1 MRINLKADG
10 DNQKIIL
17 DYLEQNA
24 SDVLVEKI
32 NSGNKTMKDCWDFIY
47 KQARENSKGNSACFE
62 DKIVFGWA
70 IHFFEED
77 EIKVEKKKE
86 PERIPEKK
94 VEEKRAVVEKDEGLK
109 QITLFDLVGE

>member
-17 DYLEQNA
+17 NYLEQNA

-32 NSGNKTMKDCWDFIY
+32 NSGNKTMKDCWDYIY

-62 DKIVFGWA
+62 DRIVFGWA
-70 IHFFEED
+70 VHFFEED
-77 EIKVEKKKE
+77 DIKVEKE
-86 PERIPEKK
+86 DPIRIPDEKVKEKK
-94 VEEKRAVVEKDEGLK
+94 AMVKKDEGLK